1 MASTKKGVD
10 DLEGD
15 AATHKDAPVN
25 IEADT
30 TVGANA
36 GEDGKIHD
44 SKDRQL
50 ILSSDDKGLA
60 LKGVSSD
67 AQNITPSGIPGITEN
82 VANVEHVYNSPLKAY
97 VSKNNMLE
105 KYEKELLNLRKQN
118 TELEVANAK
127 NQVFLDNAKDLYSST
142 KQDLDKTVEELEAK
156 KAHITKIESSL
167 AQLRIENDRLFGQ
180 IQQKDSALNDMRQ
193 VQSAQMEHMSSLKSN
208 HEVEMTKRMAHNTN
222 LQNKIEDMSKE
233 HANNSAKYDNQFRA
247 LNDKCKKEILDLNTI
262 KNDHAIQLKSLTDI
276 FQGLKSEVKIWKN
289 QFETLEGAKK
299 SLQDTTAKLKVQ
311 NVSDKATID
320 NLNREVIAAENSK
333 AISNTQ
339 MANLHKQCNELQK
352 SNADLESEVKSL
364 KEEII
369 EKKGL
374 ISRLKSEMLDFK
386 RNHLF
391 LRQKAQVFQQ
401 KVNDDS
407 KKSRIEIVRAQ
418 NENQQ
423 LLKKLKGLS
432 EDKVNG
438 DREISALKL
447 EIETLQSKINE
458 MENNHEFHRQET
470 SSKLVEHVKEIDF
483 HKENNEKLMSQS
495 KNLETTIDKHAKHLQ
510 RKEES
515 LEKLKSENEGFRA
528 KISSLEEARAND
540 FEKIDDLLANNLAY
554 GQLNEQAKFQIS
566 NMTREIE
573 RQQGIIDEY
582 SKSIVVLKEKNEEV
596 ADKMEEKD
604 NQFRKMEE
612 AKSIALKSAQ
622 TECEELLDMLRKTES
637 EKEEI
642 KNAHDQNIKQFEEIE
657 QELGKA
663 RKSNEDYRI
672 TINELHETLRLFHH
686 AHSLNRMALDSH
698 NQLHKEVHGDES
710 T

>member
-1 MASTKKGVD
+1 MASTKMGVD
-10 DLEGD
+10 DLEDD

-30 TVGANA
+30 TVGAKA

-44 SKDRQL
+44 RKGQQL
-50 ILSSDDKGLA
+50 ILSSVDKDLA
-60 LKGVSSD
+60 LEGVPLH
-67 AQNITPSGIPGITEN
+67 AQNITSSGIPGNMEN
-82 VANVEHVYNSPLKAY
+82 VANVEHVYDRQGVDWNSPLKGT
-97 VSKNNMLE
+97 
-105 KYEKELLNLRKQN
+105 YEKEMLNLRKQN

-127 NQVFLDNAKDLYSST
+127 NQVFLDNVKDLYSST
-142 KQDLDKTVEELEAK
+142 KQLLDKTVEELEAK

-510 RKEES
+510 RKEET

-657 QELGKA
+657 KELGKA